1 MPIEEMMESRP
12 NERLVAERL
21 ASLYEEKFG
30 GKLRGRYRI
39 SMKQMRALTGRKRVP
54 GADIRSIGE
63 ELFELGYVLID
74 LETFFVVLAQSTF
87 RSYRRVS
94 DSCLT
99 AMSAA
104 NGASQP
110 RPQNLDE
117 HDLPGT
123 ARNQA
128 RSTRP

>member
-1 MPIEEMMESRP
+1 MEG
-12 NERLVAERL
+12 ERSGQPVAERL
-21 ASLYEEKFG
+21 AELYEMRFG
-30 GKLRGRYRI
+30 GKERGRYRF

-54 GADIRSIGE
+54 GEVIRSINE

-99 AMSAA
+99 ATATTAA
-104 NGASQP
+104 DHTVESRP
-110 RPQNLDE
+110 RNI
-117 HDLPGT
+117 GT
-123 ARNQA
+123 A
-128 RSTRP
+128 